1 MNIYKKHT
9 EIQLSVGLAFVKQ
22 ECFRVY
28 VPWYWEVIDS
38 TQKIGRCLLL
48 LHVWFTFNVH
58 KSQRVGALRLLQDSM
73 LSIAEVT
80 RSGCSKNFCAQ
91 AAAFPPQKSL
101 LWTRALAALLVYFSC
116 CLLAFS

>member
-38 TQKIGRCLLL
+38 TQKIGRC
-48 LHVWFTFNVH
+48 
-58 KSQRVGALRLLQDSM
+58 
-73 LSIAEVT
+73 
-80 RSGCSKNFCAQ
+80 
-91 AAAFPPQKSL
+91 
-101 LWTRALAALLVYFSC
+101 
-116 CLLAFS
+116 